1 MTDYEEKRGKWRF
14 DKDTGQFVQVTF
26 VPKVETHAIHQDTI
40 SPTLHPA
47 TGEYLD
53 SKSTFRRRTKELGYV
68 EIDDDRTWNQ
78 VGERREVLPEG
89 FKEDFDEVR
98 HWYSEAMKGNRDYIN
113 ANVPPEWRDC
123 EEENP
128 DDITEGIRR

>member
-1 MTDYEEKRGKWRF
+1 MSEYEEKRGKWRY
-14 DKDTGQFVQVTF
+14 DPDTGELVQVTF
-26 VPKVETHAIHQDTI
+26 VPKVIAPAVHQDTI
-40 SPTLHPA
+40 SPTFHPA

-53 SKSTFRRRTKELGYV
+53 SKSAFRRKTKELGYV
-68 EIDDDRTWNQ
+68 EIDDDKTWSQ

-89 FKEDFDEVR
+89 FKEDFAQVR
-98 HWYSEAMKGNRDYIN
+98 HWYTQALKGNRDYIN

-128 DDITEGIRR
+128 DDITEGIR